1 MTPIANTALRNLLTE
16 ARVIAVV
23 GHSDQPHRTSYRI
36 AQTLR
41 RAGYTVYPINP
52 TVAQIDGQ
60 ASYPTLAD
68 VPEQIDIVNVFRR
81 SEFLKGIVEEA
92 VEVMAG
98 AVWAQLGVADE
109 GAAQLAAQHGL
120 PLVMDTCIAVAH
132 RTLRIPHR
140 GE

>member
-1 MTPIANTALRNLLTE
+1 MTSIADTALRDLLSE

-23 GHSDQPHRTSYRI
+23 GHSDQPRRTSYRI

-41 RAGYTVYPINP
+41 RAGYTVYPVNP

-60 ASYPTLAD
+60 ASYATLTA
-68 VPEQIDIVNVFRR
+68 VPERIDIVNVFRR

-92 VEVMAG
+92 VEVGAG

-109 GAAQLAAQHGL
+109 EAARLAAQHGL
-120 PLVMDTCIAVAH
+120 PIVMDACIAVAH
-132 RTLRIPHR
+132 RMLRIPRR

>member
-41 RAGYTVYPINP
+41 RAGYTVYPVNP
-52 TVAQIDGQ
+52 TVTQIDGQ

-68 VPEQIDIVNVFRR
+68 VPDPIDIVNVFRR

-92 VEVMAG
+92 VEVMAV

>member
-1 MTPIANTALRNLLTE
+1 MASVTDTALRGLLTE

-41 RAGYTVYPINP
+41 RAGYTVYPVNP

-68 VPEQIDIVNVFRR
+68 VPESIDIVNVFRR
-81 SEFLKGIVEEA
+81 SEFLKEIVQEA
-92 VEVMAG
+92 VEVGAG

-109 GAAQLAAQHGL
+109 GAARLAAQHGL

-132 RTLRIPHR
+132 RMLGISRR
-140 GE
+140 